1 MKDFGSMMKQAQQL
15 QERMTQLQEQ
25 LGALE
30 IEGAAGAG
38 MVTVKLSGKGDL
50 RRVKID
56 PSLLKPAD
64 AEMVEDLIVAAHGDA
79 RRRLEARVQ
88 EETKELMGDMALP
101 PGFKLPF

>member
-1 MKDFGSMMKQAQQL
+1 MKDLGGLMKQAQQL

-30 IEGAAGAG
+30 IEGTAGAG
-38 MVTVKLSGKGDL
+38 MVTITLTGKGDM
-50 RRVKID
+50 RRVKVD
-56 PSLLKPAD
+56 PSLLKPED

-79 RRRLEARVQ
+79 KRRLEARVQ
-88 EETKELMGDMALP
+88 EETQALMGGLSLP